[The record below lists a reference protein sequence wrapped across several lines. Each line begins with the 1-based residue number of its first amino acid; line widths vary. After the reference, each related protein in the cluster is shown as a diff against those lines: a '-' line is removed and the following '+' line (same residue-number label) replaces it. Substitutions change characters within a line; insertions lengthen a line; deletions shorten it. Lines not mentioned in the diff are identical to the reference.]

1 MGPTAHGSTTLTPE
15 EAIIVAS
22 LLCRPA
28 NIATADTLRH
38 AAGLFLGHL
47 QPRASAG

>member
-1 MGPTAHGSTTLTPE
+1 MGPTAPGSTTSTPE
-15 EAIIVAS
+15 DAIIVAS

-28 NIATADTLRH
+28 NIATADTLKH
-38 AAGLFLGHL
+38 ATGVFLGHL